1 MKSQRNSTKSIIQE
15 DTSICF
21 LCGYP
26 LYSTKDEHHIFNGAY
41 RRKSDEDG
49 LVCYL
54 HRQCHTDLHDHPK
67 KMKMLKREGQRA
79 WMKYYGKTLE
89 EFMERYGKNYDDQRE
104 SGTDSQ

>member
-67 KMKMLKREGQRA
+67 KMKMLKRIGQRA
-79 WMKYYGKTLE
+79 WMKHYGKTLE